1 MTLTKTHST
10 QIDEEQ
16 TLETGENSPAKGT
29 QTIPHNLE
37 QFSLNRERLHS
48 TQVIQVI
55 LGLEPAQ
62 NLMAETQCN
71 FLNMH
76 SFVTESQV
84 KNSSY
89 NLESNILR
97 TLIWLEQDSFATCYD
112 TDLDAKINT
121 YPEQTPKTLL
131 NKLLDMG
138 FAWNHVASMIHV
150 PVHIVR
156 DLDCDE
162 GNSENLPETPH
173 KNLAQLLALIEMLE
187 EKLPNRNIASW
198 LETALDGYYY
208 SGIDVISRNQIDL
221 LVKYADGEISNT
233 ELLDKCFPDWRNNF
247 DERIEIFTAS
257 DGENSIRLRNDNLE
271 D

>member
-1 MTLTKTHST
+1 MTPTKTRST

-16 TLETGENSPAKGT
+16 TLETSENRLAKGT
-29 QTIPHNLE
+29 QTISHNLGHFACNPKDAYTAWE
-37 QFSLNRERLHS
+37 IIRLAQSQDFTDQTRSLFVGELIFLFEKA
-48 TQVIQVI
+48 TQNF
-55 LGLEPAQ
+55 GYDSETHDSEPLIKQ
-62 NLMAETQCN
+62 SKD
-71 FLNMH
+71 FISKFFH
-76 SFVTESQV
+76 TE
-84 KNSSY
+84 
-89 NLESNILR
+89 
-97 TLIWLEQDSFATCYD
+97 
-112 TDLDAKINT
+112 LDGKTNT
-121 YPEQTPKTLL
+121 YSEQPSKALL

-138 FAWNHVASMIHV
+138 FAWTHVASMIHV

-162 GNSENLPETPH
+162 GNSENLSEAPH

-233 ELLDKCFPDWRNNF
+233 ELLDKCFPNWKDNH